1 MSDQVIAA
9 IENIL
14 DRGERGERVELL
26 KGPGG
31 EVKILRVRR
40 EIVPAGKDFELY
52 IPPSPSKGRD

>member
-14 DRGERGERVELL
+14 DRGERVERVELL

-40 EIVPAGKDFELY
+40 EIVPAGKGARRGKE
-52 IPPSPSKGRD
+52 

>member
-14 DRGERGERVELL
+14 DRGERVELL

-40 EIVPAGKDFELY
+40 EIVPAGKGARRGKE
-52 IPPSPSKGRD
+52 

>member
-40 EIVPAGKDFELY
+40 EIVPAGKGARRGKE
-52 IPPSPSKGRD
+52 